1 MPEQV
6 EQAEKTSDPKDSQ
19 EGDDGD
25 YLANLSTLSKGRF
38 EQRRQILSFREYF
51 AEVAKAPTLHTRD
64 AAHYLRDCLD
74 YFGSREVPGLGAPIR
89 RFKLFD
95 APFDGGNSR
104 VLGQEPLQNEV
115 YRQISSFCEKGRV
128 DKLLMIHGPNGTAKS
143 TFVECLIGALRSYS
157 LLPGGALYRFNWVF
171 SDNAHRTGLGFGD
184 KPTGL
189 DEDGSL
195 AHLSADEVTFKVG
208 DELKDHPL
216 LLVPKA
222 DRITLLDTLFK
233 DAGETPRYPIFL
245 KRGDL
250 CAKNKAIY
258 QALHNAHKGDWERI
272 IQHIQVERIE
282 ISQRYRQCA
291 VVIQPQR
298 NVDANTRPLNLE
310 KSYRLPPILNQSSL
324 SELSGDLIDG
334 NRGVVEYSDF
344 FKRPLELSKYLL
356 TTSEKGTISL
366 PDTTAYIDCVLFAT
380 ANEKNLTLFKRNPD
394 FPSFKARF
402 ELLRAP
408 YLLRFSDEEP
418 IYAKR
423 IPAIAE
429 DKHVAP
435 HLTRIVALW
444 AVLTRLRRPIAKHY
458 STELG
463 PLVSRLKPIE
473 KAMLY
478 DSGETPP
485 GWADVERKLL
495 RGSVA
500 EIAREFDIAEEEFE
514 GLHDACYEG
523 RRGASPREI
532 VVMLHQAAKD
542 PDMACLSPLA
552 ALKAIRK
559 MSSDRSLYE
568 FLRLPSEA
576 GYGDVERLTDSVED
590 EYRRLVRDEVHRA
603 VALVEED
610 AHLILF
616 RDYFQHAKAA
626 DAGEKILSPITK
638 RVEDPDATLLNKVEK
653 LLDVGADP
661 AEYRKNLIVRIAAW
675 VIDNPGQPVAYEE
688 IFADILNVLR
698 ESYYGEREAAI
709 VQIQTQIL
717 RHGTEDWAIVDA
729 ADKQRVVDT
738 LDRLKSYGYC
748 DRCAKEALKYVL
760 QHKTS
765 GGQ

>member
-6 EQAEKTSDPKDSQ
+6 EQAENTNAQ
-19 EGDDGD
+19 EHPREGAALDCLGD
-25 YLANLSTLSKGRF
+25 LSALSKGRF
-38 EQRRQILSFREYF
+38 ELRRQILSFREYF
-51 AEVAKAPTLHTRD
+51 AEVAKAPLTHTRD
-64 AAHYLRDCLD
+64 AAHYVRDCFD
-74 YFGSREVPGLGAPIR
+74 HYGTREVPGLGAPIR

-95 APFDGGNSR
+95 APFDGGSSR

-115 YRQISSFCEKGRV
+115 YRLLSSFCEKGRV

-143 TFVECLIGALRSYS
+143 TFVECLIGALRKYS

-184 KPTGL
+184 TPTGL

-222 DRITLLDTLFK
+222 DRKELLDTLFK
-233 DAGETPRYPIFL
+233 AAGVAPRYPVFL
-245 KRGDL
+245 ARGDL

-258 QALHNAHKGDWERI
+258 QALLNAHKGDWERI
-272 IQHIQVERIE
+272 IQHVQVERIE

-334 NRGVVEYSDF
+334 NRGVIEYSDF

-408 YLLRFSDEEP
+408 YLLRWSDEEP

-429 DKHVAP
+429 NKHVAP

-444 AVLTRLRRPIAKHY
+444 AVLTRLRRPVAKHF
-458 STELG
+458 SSELG
-463 PLVSRLKPIE
+463 ALVSRLKPME

-478 DSGETPP
+478 DSGATPP
-485 GWADVERKLL
+485 GWADTDRKLL

-500 EIAREFDIAEEEFE
+500 AIASEYDLVEEEFE
-514 GLHDACYEG
+514 GLVDASYEG

-532 VVMLHQAAKD
+532 VVILHQAAKD

-552 ALKAIRK
+552 VLKAIRK
-559 MSSDRSLYE
+559 MSGDRSLYE

-576 GYGDVERLTDSVED
+576 GYGDVERLTDSVEG

-610 AHLILF
+610 AHVTLF
-616 RDYFQHAKAA
+616 HDYFKHAKAS
-626 DAGEKILSPITK
+626 DGGEKILSSITK
-638 RVEDPDATLLNKVEK
+638 RLEDPDIRLLEKVEG
-653 LLDVGADP
+653 LLKFDGDA

-675 VIDNPGQPVAYEE
+675 VIDNPGQPVAYDE
-688 IFADILNVLR
+688 IFADILNALR
-698 ESYYGEREAAI
+698 ENFYREREAAI
-709 VQIQTQIL
+709 EQIQTQIL

-729 ADKQRVVDT
+729 ADQQRVIDT

-748 DRCAKEALKYVL
+748 DRCAKEALNYVL
-760 QHKTS
+760 QHKS
-765 GGQ
+765 SDG